1 MQTKNLDTAVRELRS
16 QQDRLLQIK
25 QHDAE
30 RYVYAPPAFR
40 IRVLGIGFP

>member
-1 MQTKNLDTAVRELRS
+1 MQTHNLDVAVRELRS

-30 RYVYAPPAFR
+30 RYVYAPPASHP
-40 IRVLGIGFP
+40 LQCPA